1 MAAVREHVETVAAP
15 VTELASHTL
24 THSTPAPETPKTDD
38 MNGLSRSRS
47 RSARRVVAAILAA
60 AIGLGAGAGLT
71 AIVQRH
77 NRRATSRWQTA
88 SAAHDLLIEIA
99 TLEAIRAEIASANRF
114 DHDRLVQLWREHQFR
129 VDELLGNTDLRD
141 LDPDAVAYAD
151 RTMSIYSAAAEQ
163 QVGMI
168 YANPDLAADISTN
181 RVVPAF
187 FNVQEAMTELRAG
200 LDRLGPDAQRRVDRD
215 LWFILPTL
223 ATLSA
228 VVMGAMVAS
237 RRRAAI
243 QAAEAS
249 RDARFRAIVQGASDV
264 LSVVDA
270 NGTFSEVSDSALS
283 LFGVPA
289 EKLIGADPRSYLDAS
304 ASGAFD
310 EVLESIRSTKRPRT
324 LTMKLTHTNG
334 RLKTVE
340 VTGSS
345 PNELDGTAWVWH
357 DVSAQ
362 TELSEQLRRQTF
374 QDDLTGLAN
383 RALLRDRTT
392 MALAEPTSVAM
403 LLLDIDRFQI
413 INDALGHEAGDE
425 LLRVIAGR
433 MRSCVRPGDT
443 VARLGGDE
451 FAALV
456 SGADARSLEAVV
468 ERMLESCR
476 QPLTIGGQEVRAT
489 VSIGIA
495 GARRDGDVEDL
506 LRRADTALAIAKS
519 NGRDRSQ
526 MHVEEMDH
534 RARQRA
540 SLATDLHYAVERNQ
554 LLAMYQPIVSLGDGT
569 VSGFESL
576 LRWRHPEH
584 GLVSPVDFI
593 PIAEENGTIIQ
604 VGRWIL
610 NEAVRQ
616 AVLLPGKLRMNVNLS
631 ARQLE
636 DPTLVDD
643 VRNALARTGLEPSRL
658 VLEITESLLLAD
670 PEATIDTLQKFRDL
684 GCLLAIDDFGTGYS
698 SLGYLKRLPVNIVK
712 LDKSFLDARLATN
725 DGERAFLDSVLQIG
739 RTLGLETVAEGI
751 EDLGTSDTL
760 RSIGCDKGQGYLFSK
775 PVEAALV
782 SQVAATQYQTAIA
795 AHRS

>member
-1 MAAVREHVETVAAP
+1 
-15 VTELASHTL
+15 
-24 THSTPAPETPKTDD
+24 
-38 MNGLSRSRS
+38 MNESSRSRS
-47 RSARRVVAAILAA
+47 HSTRRVVAALVAA
-60 AIGLGAGAGLT
+60 IIGLGVGAALT
-71 AIVQRH
+71 AMVQRH
-77 NRRATSRWQTA
+77 NRRATTRWQTA

-99 TLEAIRAEIASANRF
+99 TLEAIRAEIASANQF
-114 DHDRLVQLWREHQFR
+114 DHSRLVQLWREHEFR
-129 VDELLGNTDLRD
+129 VRELLADTDLRD
-141 LDPDAVAYAD
+141 LDAVAVANAD
-151 RTMSIYSAAAEQ
+151 RAMSIYSAAANQ

-168 YANPDLAADISTN
+168 SANPEWAADIATN

-187 FNVQEAMTELRAG
+187 LNVQAAMTDLRAG
-200 LDRLGPDAQRRVDRD
+200 LDRMGPDAQRRVDRD
-215 LWFILPTL
+215 LWLILPAL

-228 VVMGAMVAS
+228 VAIGAMIAS

-264 LSVVDA
+264 LSVVHTS
-270 NGTFSEVSDSALS
+270 GTFTEVSDSAS
-283 LFGVPA
+283 NLFGVSA
-289 EKLIGADPRSYLDAS
+289 ETLTGTDPRSRLDAS
-304 ASGAFD
+304 SLEAFD
-310 EVLESIRSTKRPRT
+310 EVLESIRATNRPRT
-324 LTMKLTHTNG
+324 ITVKINHTDG
-334 RLKTVE
+334 RLRTVE
-340 VTGSS
+340 VTGSC
-345 PNELDGTAWVWH
+345 PDALDGIALVWH
-357 DVSAQ
+357 DVSTQ

-383 RALLRDRTT
+383 RALLRDRAT
-392 MALAEPTSVAM
+392 MALAEPSSVAM
-403 LLLDIDRFQI
+403 LLVDIDRFQV

-425 LLRVIAGR
+425 VLRVIAGR

-451 FAALV
+451 FAALL

-468 ERMLESCR
+468 ERMLDSCR
-476 QPLTIGGQEVRAT
+476 QPLTVDGQEVRAT

-495 GARRDGDVEDL
+495 GGKRDGDVEDL

-526 MHVEEMDH
+526 IHIEEMDH

-540 SLATDLHYAVERNQ
+540 TLSTELHYAVERDQ
-554 LLAMYQPIVSLGDGT
+554 LLAVYQPIVSLKDGT

-593 PIAEENGTIIQ
+593 PIAEDNGTIISI
-604 VGRWIL
+604 GRWIL

-616 AVLLPGKLRMNVNLS
+616 AVLLPAPLRMNVNLS
-631 ARQLE
+631 ARQLD

-643 VRNALARTGLEPSRL
+643 VRGALARTGLAPARL

-670 PEATIDTLQKFRDL
+670 PDATIETLQKFRDL

-698 SLGYLKRLPVNIVK
+698 SLGYLKRLPVDIVK

-725 DGERAFLDSVLQIG
+725 EGERAFLDSVLQIG

-751 EDLGTSDTL
+751 EDLATSDTL

-775 PVEAALV
+775 PIEAARVAEVAV
-782 SQVAATQYQTAIA
+782 SRYQTAIA
-795 AHRS
+795 SLTS